1 MNDLKGKTAI
11 ITGAGQGVGQGIA
24 LALAK
29 YGVNIVLAGRTLAK
43 IEESAELIQQ
53 SKTAALPI
61 RCDVKRKDDLENLVE
76 ETMKRFGRID
86 ILVNN
91 AQEVP
96 IGRLHNLSDE
106 ALTAGWNSGP
116 LAVHRL
122 MKLTH
127 SHLKETKGCIVNLA
141 STVVKRWDMSGY
153 GGYAAVK
160 EAIIMLTRAAACEWG
175 EDGIRVNAIL
185 PHAKSPGLVRWME
198 SNPREAEAF
207 QASIPLR
214 RVGESESD
222 IGQFVAMLC
231 SDVSKYVSGQCIAL
245 DGGQANM
252 T

>member
-1 MNDLKGKTAI
+1 MNDLKGKTAV

-29 YGVNIVLAGRTLAK
+29 HGVNIVVAGRTLAK
-43 IEESAELIQQ
+43 VEKSADLIRQ
-53 SKTAALPI
+53 SKTVAHPV
-61 RCDVKRKDDLENLVE
+61 RCDVKSKEDLKNLVD
-76 ETMKRFGRID
+76 ETIKNFGRMD

-96 IGRLHNLSDE
+96 NGRLLSLSDE
-106 ALTAGWNSGP
+106 ALSSGWSSGP

-122 MKLTH
+122 MKFSH
-127 SHLKETKGCIVNLA
+127 PHLKETKGCIVNLA

-198 SNPREAEAF
+198 ANPREAEAF
-207 QASIPLR
+207 QGSIPLR
-214 RVGESESD
+214 RVGETESD

-231 SDVSKYVSGQCIAL
+231 SDVSSYVSGQCIAI

-252 T
+252 A

>member
-1 MNDLKGKTAI
+1 MEDLAVKTAI

-29 YGVNIVLAGRTLAK
+29 HGVNLVLAGRTLTKLNETAEQ
-43 IEESAELIQQ
+43 IE
-53 SKTAALPI
+53 ALGV
-61 RCDVKRKDDLENLVE
+61 RSCAVACNVKDEADLRQLVDQAVS
-76 ETMKRFGRID
+76 TFGGFD

-96 IGRLHNLSDE
+96 NGRLLDLNDSQ
-106 ALTAGWNSGP
+106 LTAGWESGP
-116 LAVHRL
+116 LAVFRL
-122 MKLTH
+122 MKLAYP
-127 SHLKETKGCIVNLA
+127 HLRTRKGCIINLA

-175 EDGIRVNAIL
+175 PDGIRVNAIL
-185 PHAKSPGLVRWME
+185 PHAKSPGLVRWMAA
-198 SNPREAEAF
+198 NPREAEAF

-214 RVGESESD
+214 RVGETETD
-222 IGQFVAMLC
+222 IGRFVALLC
-231 SDVSKYVSGQCIAL
+231 SAAAGYVSGQCIAI

-252 T
+252 A